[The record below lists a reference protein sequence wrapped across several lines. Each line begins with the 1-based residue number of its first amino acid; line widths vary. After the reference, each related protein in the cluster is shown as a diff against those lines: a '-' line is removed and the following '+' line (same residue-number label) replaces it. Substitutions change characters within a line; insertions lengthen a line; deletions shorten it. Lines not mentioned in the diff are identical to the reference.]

1 MADLSRVAAQPPT
14 PARSEAAAQSG
25 QTAADDGPSSRG
37 GQPSV
42 REALSQLRLRELLTE
57 VKDRVE
63 QVIDARDRMDELVEA
78 MLAINSLLELDE
90 TLNMFV
96 RTAIKLVDAAY
107 GVLAVHGRDGQPDHF
122 VYHAADGIAREQVTA
137 PHAELTVPVRIR
149 DELFGQLSLAGKS
162 ERPPFSEDDDI
173 VVQALTAAAGIA
185 IDNARLYD
193 SARARQAWTAA
204 TRDIT
209 TEFLAGSPTGD
220 VLTQLTDRARTLGR
234 AEWAALA
241 LAPDPDS
248 PPDEIAELVVGHW
261 SGPDPRLGRAL
272 SVEGPA
278 VGAAFGRTTV
288 TVPDTAE
295 TDLATVFPGAGPAM
309 VLPLYTRDSS
319 IGVLMVLRPAGAPA
333 YTPDVVE
340 LATAFT
346 DQAALAMELVQAQQR
361 MRVLDILTDR
371 DRIAHDLHDHV
382 IQQLFAIGLTLQGT
396 IPRATSPVVRD
407 RLTGIVNDLQDVVQE
422 IRTSIFELHGGDGH
436 STRLRE
442 RIDRTVRREA
452 EQCAAPA
459 QVRTELRISGPLS
472 VVGPELA
479 DNAEIV
485 LREAVRHAVR
495 YCRAAGI
502 EVEIRIVDD
511 FTIIVTDDGHETDH
525 DAASIRLTELRR
537 RAEKSGGR
545 FALEPGPSNIGTR
558 LTWSVPLR

>member
-1 MADLSRVAAQPPT
+1 MADLSRVTAQSPT
-14 PARSEAAAQSG
+14 PARSEATAQYE
-25 QTAADDGPSSRG
+25 QTAAEDATSSRD
-37 GQPSV
+37 GQNSV
-42 REALSQLRLRELLTE
+42 REALSQLRFRELLTE

-63 QVIDARDRMDELVEA
+63 QAIDARDRMDELVEA
-78 MLAINSLLELDE
+78 MLAINSILELDE
-90 TLNMFV
+90 TLNIFV
-96 RTAIKLVDAAY
+96 RTAIGLVDAGY

-122 VYHAADGIAREQVTA
+122 VYHAADGTARELVGT

-149 DELFGQLSLAGKS
+149 DELFGRLSLAGKS
-162 ERPPFSEDDDI
+162 DHPPFSEDDEV

-193 SARARQAWTAA
+193 SSRARQAWTAA

-209 TEFLAGSPTGD
+209 TEFLAGSPTGE
-220 VLTQLTDRARTLGR
+220 VLTQLTDQARILSR
-234 AEWAALA
+234 AEWAVLA

-248 PPDEIAELVVGHW
+248 PPAEIAELVIGHW

-272 SVEGPA
+272 SVEGTA
-278 VGAAFGRTTV
+278 AGRAFGRTTV
-288 TVPDTAE
+288 TVPDAAHS
-295 TDLATVFPGAGPAM
+295 DLAVLFPGAGPAM
-309 VLPLYTRDSS
+309 ILPLYTRDSAL
-319 IGVLMVLRPAGAPA
+319 GVLMVLRAAGAPA
-333 YTPDVVE
+333 YPADVVE

-396 IPRATSPVVRD
+396 IPRTKAPDVRD
-407 RLTGIVNDLQDVVQE
+407 RLTDIVNDLQDVVQE

-452 EQCAAPA
+452 TQCAAPA
-459 QVRTELRISGPLS
+459 EVRTELRINGPLS

-485 LREAVRHAVR
+485 LRESVRHAVR
-495 YCRAAGI
+495 YCRAGSI
-502 EVEIRIVDD
+502 EVEIRIADD
-511 FTIIVTDDGHETDH
+511 FTIIVTDDGRETDH
-525 DAASIRLTELRR
+525 DAGPIRLTELRR

-545 FALEPGPSNIGTR
+545 FAFEPGPSDIGTR
-558 LTWSVPLR
+558 LSWSVPLR